1 MKNLL
6 LLTIFFFSSLSFY
19 AQDKYKSIAEY
30 KTYDWI
36 TVKKVR
42 LPEYVV
48 ADPRLSD
55 ELIRFVESE
64 KSKEYYDKEAYIMV
78 KKWSS
83 DTLSMM
89 SIYPNEYSSSYYGAY
104 EGVMFIDG
112 YTFIISL
119 NGFDSFPFHKTGR
132 TFSMEFIKL
141 KQEDPFYEEN
151 GKFYFNPFF
160 FSLPDPY
167 EVGYTMRVIAYDSKN
182 EIRLVYRNWRIGE
195 KPFYILPVL
204 DTLWLP
210 GMLPSGVSSQ

>member
-1 MKNLL
+1 M
-6 LLTIFFFSSLSFY
+6 SFY

-42 LPEYVV
+42 LPEYAV

-89 SIYPNEYSSSYYGAY
+89 SIFPNKYY
-104 EGVMFIDG
+104 
-112 YTFIISL
+112 
-119 NGFDSFPFHKTGR
+119 
-132 TFSMEFIKL
+132 FS
-141 KQEDPFYEEN
+141 
-151 GKFYFNPFF
+151 
-160 FSLPDPY
+160 
-167 EVGYTMRVIAYDSKN
+167 
-182 EIRLVYRNWRIGE
+182 
-195 KPFYILPVL
+195 
-204 DTLWLP
+204 
-210 GMLPSGVSSQ
+210 